1 MKKTII
7 FTTFL
12 ALATVV
18 NAATFYLNH
27 AGYDAN
33 GAKSIVIK
41 SNGLTDGASFELVAY
56 SDQGSSTV
64 YTGHLN
70 AGVNPD
76 NWIQGDS
83 LFYVADFSSW
93 TTPGTYFIRFDEE
106 TTLGTMTAISN
117 FFEIDENLMADSTFL
132 KVLNYFYNDRATNY
146 AKTAYIYGGDYQS
159 VDVHG
164 GWYDASGDASKYL
177 SHLSYANYLNPQQ
190 IPLTVWALAF
200 TAEKNPKYLE
210 SIGKQE
216 STKAEAVYGADFLV
230 RMLSDEGFFYMTVF
244 DNWGGGSFYLCE
256 FTGSDGIKSSNYQTA
271 YRQGGGMAIA
281 ALARASALGIDG
293 EFTSA
298 NYLEAAKKGFEHL
311 ESKQVLGG
319 SCEYCNDKKENII
332 DDYTALL
339 AALELYNATKIS
351 SYMDVARKRA
361 EHLAGRLSDEG
372 YFWSDEEKT
381 RPFWHASDA
390 GLPLVALVRYL
401 ELEKDA
407 SKASAI
413 KTAAKRH
420 LEWMLKITADD
431 GKNPFGYAR
440 QAYKTEFTA
449 NSKTEAHIKEGYF
462 IPHDNE
468 SGYWWQGEDARI
480 ASLAAA
486 SVYASRILKYS
497 DSTSAYKYA
506 ANQLDWVLGKNPYNM
521 SFMKGVGK
529 NNPANYNGTRLS
541 LTLTGGIANG
551 ITGYNTDGSG
561 IAWNDSRIYVNSW
574 DSWRWVEQWIPH
586 TTWFLMALSTRYDEV
601 KTQAAPEPSSSSS
614 SQGGD
619 EPSSSSSSDEPSSSS
634 SGGDA
639 IVVAGA
645 IPQLHISTANR
656 TLIID
661 GDVSLQGRTFH
672 IVNMMGQVVHN
683 GTLTAGSNSV
693 QLSNLSGV
701 MFVQIPGFAS
711 QKILVK

>member
-1 MKKTII
+1 MNKPLI
-7 FTTFL
+7 FISALT
-12 ALATVV
+12 LATFA

-106 TTLGTMTAISN
+106 TTLSTMPMTAISD
-117 FFEIDENLMADSTFL
+117 FFTIGENLMADSTFE
-132 KVLNYFYNDRATNY
+132 KVLEYFYKDRATKY
-146 AKTAYIYGGDYQS
+146 GQEAYIFVNDFQTGPR

-210 SIGKQE
+210 SIGKLA
-216 STKAEAVYGADFLV
+216 STKDEAVYGADFLL
-230 RMLSDEGFFYMTVF
+230 RMLSEDGYFYMTVF
-244 DNWGGGSFYLCE
+244 DNWGIGSFYLCE
-256 FTGSDGIKSSNYQTA
+256 FTGSDGDKSSNYETA

-281 ALARASALGIDG
+281 ALARASTLGIKGDSSTTPADYLDG
-293 EFTSA
+293 
-298 NYLEAAKKGFEHL
+298 AKRAFEHL
-311 ESKQVLGG
+311 ESKQTLGG
-319 SCEYCNDKKENII
+319 DCAYCNDGKENII

-361 EHLAGRLSDEG
+361 AHLAGRLSDEG
-372 YFWSDEEKT
+372 YFWSDNDKK

-413 KTAAKRH
+413 KTVAKKH
-420 LEWMLKITADD
+420 LEWMLKITADN

-440 QAYKTEFTA
+440 QTYKTQG
-449 NSKTEAHIKEGYF
+449 SIKNGYF

-468 SGYWWQGEDARI
+468 SGYWWQGENARI

-486 SVYASRILKYS
+486 AVYAARILNYT
-497 DSTSAYKYA
+497 DSTTAYKYA
-506 ANQLDWVLGKNPYNM
+506 ANQLDWVLGKNPYNI
-521 SFMKGVGK
+521 SFMKGVGS
-529 NNPANYNGTRLS
+529 NNPGNYSGQRLS
-541 LTLTGGIANG
+541 QTLVGGIVNG
-551 ITGYNTDGSG
+551 VTGLNTDGSG
-561 IAWNDSRIYVNSW
+561 IVWNDPYKAGFSEGWQN
-574 DSWRWVEQWIPH
+574 WRWIEQWIPH

-601 KTQAAPEPSSSSS
+601 KAQAVPEPSSSSS
-614 SQGGD
+614 G
-619 EPSSSSSSDEPSSSS
+619 EPGSSS

-656 TLIID
+656 VLTIN
-661 GDVSLQGRTFH
+661 GDVSLQGKSFH

-683 GTLTAGSNSV
+683 GTLTAGSNFI
-693 QLSNLSGV
+693 QLNNLTGSFLV
-701 MFVQIPGFAS
+701 KVPGFS
-711 QKILVK
+711 VKRIVLR

>member
-1 MKKTII
+1 MKKPLFFISALT
-7 FTTFL
+7 L
-12 ALATVV
+12 ASLAGATSTVY
-18 NAATFYLNH
+18 FNH
-27 AGYDAN
+27 AGYDAK
-33 GAKSIVIK
+33 GPKTLVIK
-41 SNGLTDGASFELVAY
+41 SDALTDGAAFTARLY
-56 SDQGSSTV
+56 SSSGSKQVFS
-64 YTGHLN
+64 GKLS

-76 NWIQGDS
+76 GWLSGSN
-83 LFYVADFSSW
+83 LYYTADISSI
-93 TTPGTYFIRFDEE
+93 TTPGTYYIQFEE
-106 TTLGTMTAISN
+106 NGGMGVTSD
-117 FFEIDENLMADSTFL
+117 FFEIGDNLMADSTFE
-132 KVLNYFYNDRATNY
+132 KVLKYFYNDRATTY
-146 AKTAYIYGGDYQS
+146 GKTAQIYGES
-159 VDVHG
+159 KTVDVHG

-190 IPLTVWALAF
+190 IPLTAWALAF
-200 TAEKNPKYLE
+200 TAEKNSKYLE
-210 SIGKQE
+210 SIGKLE
-216 STKAEAVYGADFLV
+216 STKAEAVYGADFLL
-230 RMLSDEGFFYMTVF
+230 RMLSEDGYFYMTVF

-281 ALARASALGIDG
+281 ALARASTLGIDG
-293 EFTSA
+293 ESSSA
-298 NYLEAAKKGFEHL
+298 NYLNGAKRAFEHL
-311 ESKQVLGG
+311 ESKQTLGG
-319 SCEYCNDKKENII
+319 NCAYCNDGKENII

-339 AALELYNATKIS
+339 AATELYNATQIS
-351 SYMDVARKRA
+351 SYLDVARKRA
-361 EHLAGRLSDEG
+361 EHLAGRLSNDG
-372 YFWSDEEKT
+372 YFWSDNDKS

-401 ELEKDA
+401 EVEKDA
-407 SKASAI
+407 SKASTI

-586 TTWFLMALSTRYDEV
+586 STWFLMALSTRYDEV
-601 KTQAAPEPSSSSS
+601 KTQAVESPT
-614 SQGGD
+614 
-619 EPSSSSSSDEPSSSS
+619 SSDSGNPGSSS
-634 SGGDA
+634 SGDPGSSSSEKDA
-639 IVVAGA
+639 IA
-645 IPQLHISTANR
+645 IANIASPLHISVANR
-656 TLIID
+656 TITIN
-661 GDVSLQGRTFH
+661 GDVSLQGKSFH
-672 IVNMMGQVVHN
+672 IVNMMGQVVHSEK
-683 GTLTAGSNSV
+683 LAAGNNVV
-693 QLSNLSGV
+693 QLNNLSGA
-701 MFVQIPGFAS
+701 MFVQIPGFAP